1 MTGHDRP
8 QAVRRDHRT
17 ALYEPLGWAVLRA
30 PLLPAATR
38 YATAQPPSATSL
50 LPSDPLLDL
59 AVRTASPDLAAALE
73 RTGPQD
79 EQAPRLARKLRRYLI
94 RMTTRPT
101 PFGLFAGVGLVRWA
115 PATDLAIVPA
125 ASRTATRADMSWLT
139 GLTES
144 LQDDPDIGPH
154 LRLMASPTILLHDG
168 RAILTDGP
176 AGTSVRATAAVRLV
190 LSSARAGISRTELE
204 QAIGDIPGATPAKA
218 ARLVGD
224 LWAQGFLISE
234 IGPAPTCGDPMTRLR
249 VSLEA
254 IAAGRARAVARKL
267 ARLSDELAVWEAL
280 PLERKA
286 DHLPA
291 LHDLLADVEQSLPA
305 ARSGTRRSH
314 VNGDGTRHG
323 ALQTDTALSL
333 RSTGLNASV
342 AAEAADA
349 AEVLLRLSL
358 PHGMPQGMPHLDDYR
373 RAFEGR
379 YGPHRQV
386 PLLEL
391 LDPATGLG
399 PPSSHRAGDTGN
411 DPREQLLLDLAVEA
425 NRQRARVV
433 ELDDGLLSRLAPSD
447 PVPEHVPPSLELSF
461 FIAATSSD
469 AIDEGNFQI
478 VVGPN
483 LGASAAGRS
492 LGRFAG
498 LLGPPARE
506 ALEEVA
512 RIEQVRTPGTLMAEI
527 VYSPRPARSANVALR
542 PAIRRH
548 EILVDAWPGVPSE
561 DAIPVRELVV
571 GMENGRLVVS
581 WPAGRA
587 RIVGV
592 QGHML
597 NALRAPAAVRFL
609 VDVAH
614 DRWCRFAAFS
624 WGRAARLA
632 YLPRVQR
639 HRTILAPAQWRL
651 ESATVSGGG
660 PDNDFAS
667 ALSTWRND
675 WEVPSHMYLTVADN
689 RLLLDLDDA
698 RDLELLQEE
707 LKTGTPGGSVVLQEA
722 LPGPEHA
729 WLPGTGGGHMC
740 EVVAPL
746 VRRGG
751 EQSGAEPPSTTRLV
765 SPVSRLRPPGSDW
778 LYLKLYC
785 DPHREEE
792 LIGGPLLTFAEEVTG
807 RGLTDGWFFVRY
819 ADTEHHVRLRFHGD
833 PAALIGPLTEQACEW
848 ADGLRADGLCTKFSF
863 DTYEREVERYGGEEG
878 IAAAEAL
885 FAVDSPSVADMLRV
899 HVEGRLGTD
908 LVELAVVSIDDLLAG
923 LGLSPEDRASFSYG
937 GPSASRQGGSEYRTR
952 QRTLR
957 RALGGPLPVDG
968 EVSRLLT
975 ARRSAL
981 ESAAT
986 RFAALHR
993 DGSLWRSPQALYR
1006 SFVHMHAN
1014 RLLGTDPLREAAA
1027 LELLRRTRT
1036 GLVKAPLAAATRS
1049 EAGRAEA

>member
-1 MTGHDRP
+1 MTGHHHP
-8 QAVRRDHRT
+8 QPVRRDPRA

-38 YATAQPPSATSL
+38 NATPQSPSAPSL
-50 LPSDPLLDL
+50 LPTDPLLDL

-125 ASRTATRADMSWLT
+125 ASRTATRADMSWLS

-144 LQDDPDIGPH
+144 LQHDPDIGPH
-154 LRLMASPTILLHDG
+154 LRLMASPAILLHGG

-204 QAIGDIPGATPAKA
+204 QAIVDIPGATPDKA

-234 IGPAPTCGDPMTRLR
+234 LGPAPTCGDPMTRLR
-249 VSLEA
+249 GSLETM
-254 IAAGRARAVARKL
+254 AAGRARAVARKL
-267 ARLSDELAVWEAL
+267 ARLADELAVWEAL

-291 LHDLLADVEQSLPA
+291 LHDLLADVDQPVAA
-305 ARSGTRRSH
+305 ARSGTGRGR
-314 VNGDGTRHG
+314 VNGDGTRNS

-342 AAEAADA
+342 AAEAAEA

-358 PHGMPQGMPHLDDYR
+358 PQGMPHLDDYR
-373 RAFEGR
+373 RTFEGR
-379 YGPHRQV
+379 YGAHRQV

-399 PPSSHRAGDTGN
+399 PPSSHRAGETRN

-425 NRQRARVV
+425 NRERARVV
-433 ELDDGLLSRLAPSD
+433 ELDDDLLSRLAASD

-512 RIEQVRTPGTLMAEI
+512 RIEQVHTPGTLIAEI

-571 GMENGRLVVS
+571 GMENGRFVVS

-597 NALRAPAAVRFL
+597 NAWKAPAAVRFL

-614 DRWCRFAAFS
+614 DRWCRFTAFS
-624 WGRAARLA
+624 WGPAARLA

-639 HRTILAPAQWRL
+639 HRTVLAPAQWRL
-651 ESATVSGGG
+651 ETATAHGGG
-660 PDNDFAS
+660 PDNNFAS
-667 ALSTWRND
+667 ALSTWRSD
-675 WEVPSHMYLTVADN
+675 WDVPSHLYLTVADN
-689 RLLLDLDDA
+689 RLLLDLDDG
-698 RDLELLQEE
+698 RDVELLQEE
-707 LKTGTPGGSVVLQEA
+707 LRAGAPGGSVVLQEA

-751 EQSGAEPPSTTRLV
+751 EQPGAESPSTTRLV

-785 DPHREEE
+785 DPHREED
-792 LIGGPLLTFAEEVTG
+792 LIGGPLLTFAERATR
-807 RGLTDGWFFVRY
+807 RGLADGWFFVRY
-819 ADTEHHVRLRFHGD
+819 ADAEHHVRLRFHGV
-833 PAALIGPLTEQACEW
+833 PAALIGPLTEQACVW
-848 ADGLRADGLCTKFSF
+848 ADGLRTDGLCTKFSF
-863 DTYEREVERYGGEEG
+863 DTYEREVERYGGEAG

-899 HVEGRLGTD
+899 HVEGRLSTD
-908 LVELAVVSIDDLLAG
+908 LVELAVVSIDDLLAC
-923 LGLSPEDRASFSYG
+923 LGLSPEERASFSYG
-937 GPSASRQGGSEYRTR
+937 GPPSSRQGGSEYRKR
-952 QRTLR
+952 QRALR
-957 RALGGPLPVDG
+957 QALGGALPVDG

-975 ARRSAL
+975 ARRPAL

-986 RFAALHR
+986 RFTALHR
-993 DGSLWRSPQALYR
+993 DGSLWRSRQTLCH

-1014 RLLGTDPLREAAA
+1014 RLLGTDASGEATA
-1027 LELLRRTRT
+1027 LELLRRTRA
-1036 GLVKAPLAAATRS
+1036 GLVKAPLAAATPRS
-1049 EAGRAEA
+1049 EAGLAEA

>member
-8 QAVRRDHRT
+8 QPVRRAPRA

-38 YATAQPPSATSL
+38 NATAQSPSAPSL
-50 LPSDPLLDL
+50 LPPDPLLDL

-79 EQAPRLARKLRRYLI
+79 GQARRLARKLRRYLI

-115 PATDLAIVPA
+115 EATNLAIVPT
-125 ASRTATRADMSWLT
+125 ASRTATRADMGWLS

-144 LQDDPDIGPH
+144 LQHDPDIGPH
-154 LRLMASPTILLHDG
+154 LRLMASPAILLHGG
-168 RAILTDGP
+168 RAILTDEP

-190 LSSARAGISRTELE
+190 LGSARAGISRIELE
-204 QAIGDIPGATPAKA
+204 RAIADVPGATPDKA

-224 LWAQGFLISE
+224 LWDQGFLISE
-234 IGPAPTCGDPMTRLR
+234 LGPAPTCGDPMTRLR
-249 VSLEA
+249 GSLED
-254 IAAGRARAVARKL
+254 IASGRARAVARKL
-267 ARLSDELAVWEAL
+267 ARFAEELALWDAL

-291 LHDLLADVEQSLPA
+291 LHDLLADVDQTVAP
-305 ARSGTRRSH
+305 ARSGRGRDRA
-314 VNGDGTRHG
+314 NGDGTRNSV
-323 ALQTDTALSL
+323 LQTDTALSL
-333 RSTGLNASV
+333 LSTGLNASV
-342 AAEAADA
+342 AAEAAEA
-349 AEVLLRLSL
+349 AEVLLRLGL
-358 PHGMPQGMPHLDDYR
+358 PQGMPHLDDYR
-373 RAFEGR
+373 RAFEAR
-379 YGPHRQV
+379 YGAHRQV

-399 PPSSHRAGDTGN
+399 PPASPGAGGPGN
-411 DPREQLLLDLAVEA
+411 DPRGQLLLDLAVQA
-425 NRQRARVV
+425 NRERARVV
-433 ELDDGLLSRLAPSD
+433 ELDDGLLSRLATPD
-447 PVPEHVPPSLELSF
+447 PAPEHIPPSIELSF
-461 FIAATSSD
+461 FIAALSPA

-512 RIEQVRTPGTLMAEI
+512 RIEQGHTPDTLIAEV
-527 VYSPRPARSANVALR
+527 VYAPRPARSANVALR

-571 GMENGRLVVS
+571 GMENGRFVAT

-597 NALRAPAAVRFL
+597 NTLRAPAAVRFL
-609 VDVAH
+609 ADIAH
-614 DRWCRFAAFS
+614 DRRRRFAAFS
-624 WGRAARLA
+624 WGPAARLA

-639 HRTILAPAQWRL
+639 HRTVLAPAQWRL
-651 ESATVSGGG
+651 ESDIAHGGG
-660 PDNDFAS
+660 PDGDFPPV
-667 ALSTWRND
+667 LSKWRSD
-675 WEVPSHMYLTVADN
+675 WDVPSHLYLTVADN
-689 RLLLDLDDA
+689 RLLLDLDDGQ
-698 RDLELLQEE
+698 DVELLQEE
-707 LKTGTPGGSVVLQEA
+707 LGAGAPGGSVVLQEA

-751 EQSGAEPPSTTRLV
+751 EQPGTEPPMTTRAV
-765 SPVSRLRPPGSDW
+765 GPVTRLRPPGSDW

-785 DPHREEE
+785 DPHREED
-792 LIGGPLLTFAEEVTG
+792 LIGGPLLDFAQQATM
-807 RGLTDGWFFVRY
+807 RGLVDGWFFVRY
-819 ADTEHHVRLRFHGD
+819 ADAEHHVRLRFHGD
-833 PAALIGPLTEQACEW
+833 PAALIGPLTEQACVW
-848 ADGLRADGLCTKFSF
+848 ADGLRTEGLCTKFSF
-863 DTYEREVERYGGEEG
+863 DTYEREVERYGGEAG
-878 IAAAEAL
+878 IEAAEAL
-885 FAVDSPSVADMLRV
+885 FAVDSPSVADILRARA
-899 HVEGRLGTD
+899 EGQLRTD
-908 LVELAVVSIDDLLAG
+908 LLEVAVFSIDHLLAC
-923 LGLSPEDRASFSYG
+923 LGLSPEERASFSYG
-937 GPSASRQGGSEYRTR
+937 GPSSSPQGGSEYRKR
-952 QRTLR
+952 QRALR
-957 RALGGPLPVDG
+957 QALGGALPVDG

-975 ARRSAL
+975 ARRPAL
-981 ESAAT
+981 ESAAA
-986 RFAALHR
+986 RFTALHR
-993 DGSLWRSPQALYR
+993 DGSLWRSRQTLCH

-1014 RLLGTDPLREAAA
+1014 RLLGTDRPGETMA
-1027 LELLRRTRT
+1027 LELLRRTRA
-1036 GLVKAPLAAATRS
+1036 GLVKAPLAATMPRS
-1049 EAGRAEA
+1049 EAGLVEG

>member
-8 QAVRRDHRT
+8 QPERRAPQA

-38 YATAQPPSATSL
+38 NATAQSVSAPSL

-79 EQAPRLARKLRRYLI
+79 EQARRLARKLRRYLI

-125 ASRTATRADMSWLT
+125 ASRTATRADMSWLNR
-139 GLTES
+139 LTES
-144 LQDDPDIGPH
+144 LQHDPDIGPH
-154 LRLMASPTILLHDG
+154 LRLMASPAILLHGG

-204 QAIGDIPGATPAKA
+204 RAIGDVPNATPDKA

-234 IGPAPTCGDPMTRLR
+234 LGPAPTCGDPLTRLR
-249 VSLEA
+249 GSLEA
-254 IAAGRARAVARKL
+254 IAADRARAVARKL
-267 ARLSDELAVWEAL
+267 ARLADELAVWDAL

-286 DHLPA
+286 DRLPA
-291 LHDLLADVEQSLPA
+291 LQDLLADVDQPVGA
-305 ARSGTRRSH
+305 AQSGTGRGR
-314 VNGDGTRHG
+314 VNGDGARNSV
-323 ALQTDTALSL
+323 LQTDTALSL

-342 AAEAADA
+342 ATEAAEA
-349 AEVLLRLSL
+349 AEVLLRLGL
-358 PHGMPQGMPHLDDYR
+358 PQGMRHLDDYR

-379 YGPHRQV
+379 YGAHRQV

-399 PPSSHRAGDTGN
+399 PPSSPRAGEAGN
-411 DPREQLLLDLAVEA
+411 DPRGQLLLDLAVEA
-425 NRQRARVV
+425 NRERARVV
-433 ELDDGLLSRLAPSD
+433 ELDDHLLSRLAAPAA
-447 PVPEHVPPSLELSF
+447 VPEHVPPSLELSF

-498 LLGPPARE
+498 LLGTPARE

-512 RIEQVRTPGTLMAEI
+512 RIEKEHTPGTLIAEV
-527 VYSPRPARSANVALR
+527 VYAPRPARSANVALR

-571 GMENGRLVVS
+571 GLENGRFAVS

-624 WGRAARLA
+624 WGPAARLA

-639 HRTILAPAQWRL
+639 HRTVLAPAQWRL
-651 ESATVSGGG
+651 ESAITRGGG
-660 PDNDFAS
+660 PDDGFPS
-667 ALSTWRND
+667 ALSTWRSD
-675 WEVPSHMYLTVADN
+675 WDVPSHLYLTVADN
-689 RLLLDLDDA
+689 RLLLDLDDG
-698 RDLELLQEE
+698 RDVELLQEE
-707 LKTGTPGGSVVLQEA
+707 LRAGAPAGSVVLQEA
-722 LPGPEHA
+722 LPGPQHA

-740 EVVAPL
+740 EVVVPL

-751 EQSGAEPPSTTRLV
+751 EQLGAESLSTTLLV
-765 SPVSRLRPPGSDW
+765 SPMSRLRPPGSDW

-792 LIGGPLLTFAEEVTG
+792 LIGGPLLTFAEQVTM
-807 RGLTDGWFFVRY
+807 RGLVDGWFFVRY
-819 ADTEHHVRLRFHGD
+819 ADPERHVRLRFHGD
-833 PAALIGPLTEQACEW
+833 PAALIGPLTEHACVW
-848 ADGLRADGLCTKFSF
+848 ADGLRTDGLCTKFSF
-863 DTYEREVERYGGEEG
+863 DTYEREVERYGGEAGVE
-878 IAAAEAL
+878 AAEAL
-885 FAVDSPSVADMLRV
+885 FAADSPSVADMLRV
-899 HVEGRLGTD
+899 HAEGRLRTD
-908 LVELAVVSIDDLLAG
+908 LLELAVVSIDDLLAC
-923 LGLSPEDRASFSYG
+923 LSLSPEERASFSYG
-937 GPSASRQGGSEYRTR
+937 GPSSSPQGGSEYRNR
-952 QRTLR
+952 QRALR
-957 RALGGPLPVDG
+957 QALGGALPVDG

-975 ARRSAL
+975 ARRPAL
-981 ESAAT
+981 ESAAA
-986 RFAALHR
+986 RFTALHR
-993 DGSLWRSPQALYR
+993 DGSLWRSRQALCH

-1014 RLLGTDPLREAAA
+1014 RLLGTDPSEEAAA
-1027 LELLRRTRT
+1027 LELLRRTRA
-1036 GLVKAPLAAATRS
+1036 GLVKAPLAAATPRS
-1049 EAGRAEA
+1049 EAGLAET